1 MAKGK
6 KTGGRQKGSRNKV
19 TRELKDMVDQGSK

>member
-6 KTGGRQKGSRNKV
+6 KTGGRDFVKGQVANPKGRTPIPKS
-19 TRELKDMVDQGSK
+19 